1 MTRLRISLEAARI
14 IALTAAI
21 GFVDGN
27 SRIEDNVFSRNRVA
41 LVTAA
46 ERTASKAS
54 PRNGK
59 PELMAGRTAYLI
71 EIRHGAAIR
80 EVLVDSDTGR
90 VLLS

>member
-27 SRIEDNVFSRNRVA
+27 FKIEDNIFFRNRIA
-41 LVTAA
+41 LVTAT
-46 ERTASKAS
+46 EQMTSKVAAN
-54 PRNGK
+54 NGR
-59 PELMAGRTAYLI
+59 PELMPGKTAYLI
-71 EIRHGAAIR
+71 EIRHGDAVR

-90 VLLS
+90 ILLS